1 MATED
6 EAIRQLIV
14 EIRLLEGSARV
25 LQSRYEVIQA
35 ALRDVLVANSTLE
48 GINKKPKGTETLV
61 PIGADSYVRAEI
73 SDSEKVIV
81 GIGAEVCME
90 KTIDESITEL
100 KNRQTELEKTRT
112 SIEQQLGQI
121 LTRLENDRGR
131 LNDLLKKKSGENVEV
146 V

>member
-1 MATED
+1 MAD
-6 EAIRQLIV
+6 
-14 EIRLLEGSARV
+14 
-25 LQSRYEVIQA
+25 
-35 ALRDVLVANSTLE
+35 STLE
-48 GINKKPKGTETLV
+48 AINKKPKGTETLV

-90 KTIDESITEL
+90 KTVDESITEL
-100 KNRQTELEKTRT
+100 KNRQAELEKTRT

-121 LTRLENDRGR
+121 LTRLESDRGR
-131 LNDLLKKKSGENVEV
+131 LNDLLRKKSGENVEV